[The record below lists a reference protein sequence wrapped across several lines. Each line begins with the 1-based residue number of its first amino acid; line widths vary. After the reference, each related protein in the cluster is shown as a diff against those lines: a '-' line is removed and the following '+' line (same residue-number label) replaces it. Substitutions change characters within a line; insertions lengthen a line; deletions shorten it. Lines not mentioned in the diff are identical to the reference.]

1 MQRLQDIKIVKVTS
15 PGAIVDNAAFG
26 TDILDTKGWDEAL
39 WVVQLGATDI
49 ALAAL
54 KLTESED
61 SGMSGAVDI
70 SGADF
75 SVLPATLPSAT
86 GDDAFYGI
94 HVKLGGSRKRYQDLS
109 WTAGDG
115 TAGTYGNAFVILAK
129 GEASPDS
136 VAERGFSQLLYV

>member
-15 PGAIVDNAAFG
+15 PGAIVDNAAF
-26 TDILDTKGWDEAL
+26 TTAIIDTKGWDEAL
-39 WVVQLGATDI
+39 WVVQFGAMDI
-49 ALAAL
+49 AAAAL

-75 SVLPATLPSAT
+75 SVSPATLPAAT
-86 GDDAFYGI
+86 ADDTFFGI

-109 WTAGDG
+109 LTGGDG
-115 TAGTYGNAFVILAK
+115 AAGSYASVFVILAK
-129 GEASPDS
+129 GEASPGS
-136 VAERGFSQLLYV
+136 VADRGFNQLLYV